1 MRVREGFGLTRPN
14 LGGVSSWPRK
24 IYLLFWLT
32 LICGTGLG
40 AFLIP
45 RILDGSQEQGYREID
60 GQGRPPMAE
69 VLSGDVSTRFPVR
82 PFVESVP
89 SENPGREAFPG
100 MRSTPSAERTPGLPQ
115 RDVMSGV
122 PAATPGRDPVTS
134 RVRVV
139 QNASVYESPRTTA
152 RVLGTVAPGTQV
164 RWSRTVEPGWE
175 EILLNDGRSVYMQS
189 ATLSIGG
196 AAEPVP
202 VENPPAGDS
211 SEFVAQ
217 LPTTVE
223 SFLGTLRD
231 GELLRAGTYL
241 AAEAP
246 PLDQPDLG
254 VWAALVGPQ
263 ADAHV
268 LRMESVTGRGS
279 DWRSVTVLDQANGV
293 QILTTWKWEAGQER
307 WLLAGW
313 E

>member
-1 MRVREGFGLTRPN
+1 MERPN
-14 LGGVSSWPRK
+14 LSGVSSWPRK

-32 LICGTGLG
+32 LICGTGL
-40 AFLIP
+40 AAVVIP
-45 RILDGSQEQGYREID
+45 RILDSSQEQGYREID
-60 GQGRPPMAE
+60 GQGRPPIAE
-69 VLSGDVSTRFPVR
+69 VLSGDVATSFPVR
-82 PFVESVP
+82 PFVEEVA
-89 SENPGREAFPG
+89 SENPDREAFPG
-100 MRSTPSAERTPGLPQ
+100 MRSTPSAQPTSGLPQ

-122 PAATPGRDPVTS
+122 PAATPGRDAVTS

-139 QNASVYESPRTTA
+139 QNASVFESPRTTA

-164 RWSRTVEPGWE
+164 RWSRTVESGWE

-189 ATLSIGG
+189 ATLSIGA

-202 VENPPAGDS
+202 VENPSNSGDES
-211 SEFVAQ
+211 SQAVAQ

-231 GELLRAGTYL
+231 GDLLRAATHL

-254 VWAALVGPQ
+254 VWAPLVGPQ

-268 LRMESVTGRGS
+268 LRMESVPGRGL
-279 DWRSVTVLDQANGV
+279 DWRSVTVLDQTNGAQV
-293 QILTTWKWEAGQER
+293 LTTWQWDAGQER
-307 WLLAGW
+307 WLLSGW